1 MSRQIQ
7 IRRGTA
13 AENNSFTGAIGE
25 ITMDTTNKTLRIHDG
40 ETVGGIALA
49 KQSEVSNALN
59 DKLNKTLD
67 NLPDTSK
74 DSLISFGRQFTNVG
88 TIIAQGGSGIAGEYN
103 LGFTDNKVKIGIFGC
118 ALATTQ
124 AGYSN
129 MAISTDIMTTPTY
142 VAGTNNGFRSDTTFT
157 LPFIN
162 KIYISFPWTAGGVHP
177 DSFVSILGWM

>member
-40 ETVGGIALA
+40 ETTGGIALA
-49 KQSEVSNALN
+49 KQSEVSNTLN

-67 NLPDTSK
+67 NLPDASK

-103 LGFTDNKVKIGIFGC
+103 LGFTDNKVKIGIFEC
-118 ALATTQ
+118 CLETTQ
-124 AGYSN
+124 AGFSN
-129 MAISTDIMTTPTY
+129 IALSSDVMTTPTNI
-142 VAGTNNGFRSDTTFT
+142 AGTNNWYRNDGSIII
-157 LPFIN
+157 PFIN
-162 KIYISFPWTAGGVHP
+162 KIKISFPSSSAGIGTGTTVK
-177 DSFVSILGWM
+177 FIGYM